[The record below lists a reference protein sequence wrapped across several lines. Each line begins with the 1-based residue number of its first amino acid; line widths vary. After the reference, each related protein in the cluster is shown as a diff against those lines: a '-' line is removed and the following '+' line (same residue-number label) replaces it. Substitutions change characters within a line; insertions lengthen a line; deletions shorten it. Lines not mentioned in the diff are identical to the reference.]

1 MPKARKSF
9 DKRTKTKV
17 SGLFMYQYPVRSR
30 NGLFVWY
37 LTFRESWGETTSKR
51 YHTYINKN
59 NYVHKQKCAAVTSLN
74 ETKKSKANSTKSYKN
89 YFLQG

>member
-9 DKRTKTKV
+9 DKGTKTKV
-17 SGLFMYQYPVRSR
+17 SGLFVYQYPVRSR

-51 YHTYINKN
+51 YHTLTRTTMSISRI
-59 NYVHKQKCAAVTSLN
+59 VQP
-74 ETKKSKANSTKSYKN
+74 
-89 YFLQG
+89 